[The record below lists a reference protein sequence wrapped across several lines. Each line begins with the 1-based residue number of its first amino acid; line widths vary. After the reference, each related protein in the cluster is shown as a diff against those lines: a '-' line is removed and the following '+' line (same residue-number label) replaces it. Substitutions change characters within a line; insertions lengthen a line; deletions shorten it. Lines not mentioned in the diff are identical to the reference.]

1 MITTTRPV
9 PNSTAVTLKVL
20 RLRTPV
26 GRIAVIL
33 TPENDV
39 VQAAGFCT
47 PDVLL
52 ARLPPGLSTRGAV
65 AAPAR
70 GPVADAV
77 AAYSDGDLNALGAV
91 PVDQPGGPFLQ
102 RAWQALRTVPAGT
115 TISYTGLATAAGRPA
130 AVRAAGS
137 ACARN
142 LIVCFVPCHRS
153 CAATA
158 RSAATCTDWTPK
170 SGCCTTRPAD
180 ALPGAPPGP
189 MTARLR
195 VGQPV
200 D

>member
-142 LIVCFVPCHRS
+142 LIACFVPCHRVLRS
-153 CAATA
+153 DGSLGGYLYGLDAKERLLHHEA
-158 RSAATCTDWTPK
+158 R
-170 SGCCTTRPAD
+170 
-180 ALPGAPPGP
+180 
-189 MTARLR
+189 
-195 VGQPV
+195 
-200 D
+200 

>member
-130 AVRAAGS
+130 AVRRGVGVRAE
-137 ACARN
+137 
-142 LIVCFVPCHRS
+142 PHRLL
-153 CAATA
+153 
-158 RSAATCTDWTPK
+158 R
-170 SGCCTTRPAD
+170 
-180 ALPGAPPGP
+180 ALPPGP
-189 MTARLR
+189 AQRRLARRL
-195 VGQPV
+195 PV
-200 D
+200 RTGRQRAAAAPRGPLTRCLGHRLVR